1 MPNVMMTFVKAIFV
15 PATLVKILG
24 ISADNEPMLTTLIGP
39 NFTSLAAPGALA
51 YRLQRRTACNTVEAN
66 LHSSNQKTEVTSL

>member
-15 PATLVKILG
+15 PATLVEILG

-39 NFTSLAAPGALA
+39 NFLGALII
-51 YRLQRRTACNTVEAN
+51 LDQN
-66 LHSSNQKTEVTSL
+66 LFELHFWAKLVFKLVVKKITQAKI

>member
-24 ISADNEPMLTTLIGP
+24 ISADNEPMLTTLFGP
-39 NFTSLAAPGALA
+39 NFLGALII
-51 YRLQRRTACNTVEAN
+51 LDQNFV
-66 LHSSNQKTEVTSL
+66 